1 MCAAPVDGRGCHA
14 RIIVSPKNMKLELA
28 LNNIEQAK
36 IAQLLTL
43 KMMMIISMMK
53 MNDSIQFISVFQ
65 KCKITNTTVV
75 NSRADQGRQTY

>member
-1 MCAAPVDGRGCHA
+1 MCAAPVDGRGCYA
-14 RIIVSPKNMKLELA
+14 RIIVSPKNMELELA

-43 KMMMIISMMK
+43 KMMMIMSMMK
-53 MNDSIQFISVFQ
+53 MNDSIRFISVFQ